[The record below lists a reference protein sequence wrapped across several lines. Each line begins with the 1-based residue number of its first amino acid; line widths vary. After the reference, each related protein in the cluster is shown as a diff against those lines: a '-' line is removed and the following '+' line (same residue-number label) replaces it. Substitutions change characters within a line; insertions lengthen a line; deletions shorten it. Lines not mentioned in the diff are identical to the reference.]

1 MATHELKTLAPFYD
15 AVKSGEKTFELRK
28 NYDRQF
34 QKGDLLR
41 LVKTNRFG
49 KPVGGEVIEK
59 QVSYVLS
66 GFDGIESGYVI
77 LGLQDVEKKEL
88 KADLGIDRT
97 NSGYTIDKPDVK
109 LHLFSGKWF
118 WTFSGSLYS
127 FGGYIPGRDVVKGV
141 TVPIPVRDFE
151 VFLRFVQS
159 KYSSY
164 VQYDGK
170 GGMVVESGYD
180 ENRFQT
186 FDSLKLSALF
196 GSFFCQQVK
205 LAVEPEE
212 TFQMASTY
220 NLHLIP
226 AEGYQFL
233 SIPK

>member
-41 LVKTNRFG
+41 LIKTDSFG
-49 KPVGGEVIEK
+49 KPFTGEVIEK

-77 LGLQDVEKKEL
+77 LGLQDVEKEKEL
-88 KADLGIDRT
+88 KADLGMDRT
-97 NSGYTIDKPDVK
+97 NSGYTINKPDVK
-109 LHLFSGKWF
+109 LHLFSDKWA
-118 WTFSGSLYS
+118 WTFWASGSSL
-127 FGGYIPGRDVVKGV
+127 GAEQDRVKSV
-141 TVPIPVRDFE
+141 TVTISVRDFE
-151 VFLRFVQS
+151 VLLQFMQAKNS
-159 KYSSY
+159 NY

-170 GGMVVESGYD
+170 GGMVVESSYD
-180 ENRFQT
+180 ENGFRT

-233 SIPK
+233 SIAK